1 MSIALSDLVDRLEA
15 DVPTSGGRPSATQ
28 YENAIKDAV
37 TDFNNRVGTRRRA
50 SLTIVSGTATY
61 SLPTDFHSLIEFSN
75 LPTFNGS
82 IAISSDGLMPLMSGT
97 GLSVEEYEIV
107 ASQIT
112 IYPTPG
118 YGGTRY
124 LWYRAGHYL
133 NGSDEYPNMTEADVA
148 IIMLKARA
156 NAWRFSAEGSFEGMS
171 YRFGSVQ
178 VDKKQ
183 QVNTI
188 QERATKLEGEYEDA
202 VKARIGAISRQTQ
215 YSYADVAMFMND
227 LT

>member
-1 MSIALSDLVDRLEA
+1 MAIALSDLVTRLTA
-15 DVPTSGGRPSATQ
+15 DVPASGGRPSATQ

-75 LPTFNGS
+75 LPTFDGT
-82 IAISSDGLMPLMSGT
+82 IAISSDGLIPLASGS
-97 GLSVEEYEIV
+97 GLGVEEYEIV
-107 ASQIT
+107 AGQIT

-124 LWYRAGHYL
+124 LWYRAGHTL

-156 NAWRFSAEGSFEGMS
+156 NAWRYAAEGKAEGMS
-171 YRFGSVQ
+171 YSFGAVKVDTKAQ
-178 VDKKQ
+178 VSTYQD
-183 QVNTI
+183 
-188 QERATKLEGEYEDA
+188 RATKVEGEYEEA
-202 VKARIGAISRQTQ
+202 IRVRIGAMSRRTK
-215 YSYADVAMFMND
+215 YSYLDAAIFMND
-227 LT
+227 LM